1 MIFALYADA
10 QGFRARMYGP
20 PVNMSDGE
28 HVRVDRR
35 WLEKAL
41 KPVILDWTKRWSHA
55 GGFL

>member
-10 QGFRARMYGP
+10 QGFRGRYGS
-20 PVNMSDGE
+20 PVE
-28 HVRVDRR
+28 HGRVDRR

-41 KPVILDWTKRWSHA
+41 KPVILDWTKRWSDA